1 MVPPFVVVEVVGIDL
16 LRELG
21 FVMILWPA
29 VTFIT
34 VPVNVGK
41 WDKFDNCRQPYSAML
56 ARHIHTLDLLWKT
69 GGEFV

>member
-1 MVPPFVVVEVVGIDL
+1 MLVSSFIVVEVVRIYL

-29 VTFIT
+29 DTFIT

-56 ARHIHTLDLLWKT
+56 ARRRHT
-69 GGEFV
+69 